1 MVQEGKVEDMQISA
15 IGDLA
20 HEAMLCEVSATPKPG
35 LVDRATNGAHR
46 DMDFFTFLSSAT
58 ALRRSFDEFARI
70 GADHAAE
77 AAASLLP
84 YLQAAGIVAERRMF
98 AATNGINTHKGM
110 IFSLG
115 LLAGAAGWAMKR
127 GEALTTDHLCTLVAE
142 MCEGLTAAAYAH
154 VEKKP
159 AEERTK
165 GEAMFLCYGVTG
177 VRGEAE
183 SGFATVRLFA
193 MPVYRRR
200 REEGF
205 CVNDALCDTLLA
217 LIGSNMDTNI
227 LGRHDMAALRYA
239 QQAAR
244 NVAMLDGMHT
254 EAGCRAIR
262 ALDEDFTKRWISPG
276 GSADLLAVTHFLY
289 ELERR
294 FEQGRLHQ
302 AEPVTANCFA

>member
-1 MVQEGKVEDMQISA
+1 MQIPV

-58 ALRRSFDEFARI
+58 ALRCSFDGFARL
-70 GADHAAE
+70 GAEHAAE
-77 AAASLLP
+77 PVMSLLP
-84 YLQAAGIVAERRMF
+84 YLQQAGLAAERRMF
-98 AATNGINTHKGM
+98 AATHGVNTHKGM

-115 LLAGAAGWAMKR
+115 LLCGAAGWTARR
-127 GEALTTDHLCTLVAE
+127 GEPLHADHLCTLVAE
-142 MCEGLTAAAYAH
+142 MCAGLTAAAYAH
-154 VEKKP
+154 VEEKP
-159 AEERTK
+159 AEARTK
-165 GEAMFLCYGVTG
+165 GEAMFLRYGVTG

-193 MPVYRRR
+193 LPVYRTR
-200 REEGF
+200 REAGVS
-205 CVNDALCDTLLA
+205 VNDALCDTLLV
-217 LIGSNMDTNI
+217 LIARNMDTNI
-227 LGRHDMAALRYA
+227 LGRHDMETLRYA
-239 QQAAR
+239 QRAAR

-262 ALDEDFTKRWISPG
+262 VLDDDFTQRWISPG

-289 ELERR
+289 EIEHR
-294 FEQGRLHQ
+294 FGQGHVRP
-302 AEPVTANCFA
+302 AEPVSANSFA

>member
-127 GEALTTDHLCTLVAE
+127 GEALTTDHLCTLVDAAGGSTAAPTRGE
-142 MCEGLTAAAYAH
+142 KAGGDGTVRGYGVPAPRRDGKEARRGRLAVQLRHASPPPPEGLCG
-154 VEKKP
+154 
-159 AEERTK
+159 ER
-165 GEAMFLCYGVTG
+165 CV
-177 VRGEAE
+177 V
-183 SGFATVRLFA
+183 
-193 MPVYRRR
+193 RRR
-200 REEGF
+200 
-205 CVNDALCDTLLA
+205 
-217 LIGSNMDTNI
+217 
-227 LGRHDMAALRYA
+227 
-239 QQAAR
+239 
-244 NVAMLDGMHT
+244 
-254 EAGCRAIR
+254 
-262 ALDEDFTKRWISPG
+262 
-276 GSADLLAVTHFLY
+276 
-289 ELERR
+289 
-294 FEQGRLHQ
+294 
-302 AEPVTANCFA
+302 